1 VDEVALDGF
10 TALAEALEAVP
21 ACSSARM
28 GAYLDFAAARPQLYE
43 AMFSLPSGLT
53 FAAGDHPEPWRAFAA
68 LRAAFPTTGD
78 DVGDNTRTEVV
89 WSLLHGLATLEASNR
104 LTPGLRRTRDRGQRH
119 PPAHRRLRD
128 DRGAPGHRC
137 SRGPHPHPTARPRP
151 PHRRPRTRRR
161 APPPRPLRSVIDVR
175 VVSQVLALAVLR
187 AGLAAG

>member
-1 VDEVALDGF
+1 VPPRPAPDLNVRRELITRTARTVAESEGWTAVTIRRLAGDLGVTQPVIYSAFASRQAVVDEVALDGF

-104 LTPGLRRTRDRGQRH
+104 LTPGQAQARLDL
-119 PPAHRRLRD
+119 AHRMITHQWTHLEEN
-128 DRGAPGHRC
+128 P
-137 SRGPHPHPTARPRP
+137 S
-151 PHRRPRTRRR
+151 
-161 APPPRPLRSVIDVR
+161 
-175 VVSQVLALAVLR
+175 
-187 AGLAAG
+187 